1 MQTVGEGDYTYELV
15 PSWPTV
21 PKYWTLGMVSDGAV
35 NSRDEVHIFSRG
47 LHPLTIWTT
56 DGDFISSWGEGQF
69 SANPHGI
76 YIAPNDNVW
85 LVDRDF
91 HIATEYTPSGDLLRT
106 FGEKLAPSPSFVGE
120 PFNMPSGLAI
130 APDGN
135 IFVSDG
141 YGGHRVHKFSPEGE
155 LLLSWGRQGTRPGEF
170 ALLHNVWVDSRSR
183 VLICDRENHRIQI
196 FDDVGNYLDEWV
208 DLIAPG
214 DIWIKDE
221 VVYVVEQGGGCGVSI
236 WTLDGDLITRWRGD
250 RGPGKGTISAGHG
263 ICVDSQGSIYVT
275 EIGDAQQVVKFQKT

>member
-47 LHPLTIWTT
+47 LHPLTIWTPE
-56 DGDFISSWGEGQF
+56 GDFISSWGEGHF